1 MFGCIK
7 KLCSIYY
14 LNDIFLT
21 MTIFVHFYVLFKK
34 LKPVIGVE
42 NEMQKI
48 LTKILVVCIRCT
60 IVVYTF

>member
-1 MFGCIK
+1 
-7 KLCSIYY
+7 
-14 LNDIFLT
+14 

-48 LTKILVVCIRCT
+48 LTKILVVCIRYT
-60 IVVYTF
+60 VVVYTF